1 METPRQFAEIKM
13 PTYHALGPV
22 MLVSEHIAATADLMA
37 TIIAQQAY
45 IDTLSAKLLNT
56 DAKLVKMQ
64 KANLVIDKVAV

>member
-13 PTYHALGPV
+13 PAYHALGPV

-45 IDTLSAKLLNT
+45 IDTLSAKLLNA

-64 KANLVIDKVAV
+64 KANTALDSIAL